1 MTGCFKPSTT
11 ALSITTSFAE
21 GQRVFRTL
29 FQEARSSMIALRPLA
44 PVFLLSANLAIAT
57 RAFFLM
63 KALRPQLQKIVETA

>member
-21 GQRVFRTL
+21 GAEGISYIVSRS
-29 FQEARSSMIALRPLA
+29 RSSMIALRPLA